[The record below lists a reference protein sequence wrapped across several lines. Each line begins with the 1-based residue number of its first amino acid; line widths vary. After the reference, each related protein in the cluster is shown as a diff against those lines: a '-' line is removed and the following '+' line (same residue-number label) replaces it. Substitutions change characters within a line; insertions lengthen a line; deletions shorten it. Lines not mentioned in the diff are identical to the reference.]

1 MNMRR
6 ASRLHCLSCIAFLAG
21 SFLIVGQQSALAA
34 SKAPAVEFNRDIRL
48 ILSDNC
54 FACHGPDKN
63 QRKADLRVDT
73 EEGTFADRG
82 GYHVIVPG
90 KPEQSELYR
99 RITSTD
105 DSLRMP
111 KPKFGKELS
120 KRQIELIRVWIEQ
133 GAKWQKHWSLIP
145 PQRPGLPSVNEAGW
159 PINTI
164 DHFILERLEQQS
176 LKHAPEADRR
186 TLVRRLSF
194 DLLGL
199 PPRPEEVD
207 AFVAEKSAGAYEHL
221 VDRLLASEHFGERI
235 ALYWLDLV
243 R

>member
-63 QRKADLRVDT
+63 QRKAELRLDT
-73 EEGTFADRG
+73 EQGAFADRG
-82 GYHVIVPG
+82 GYRLIVPG

-99 RITSTD
+99 RISSTD

-120 KRQIELIRVWIEQ
+120 KRQIELIRLWIEQ

-145 PQRPGLPSVNEAGW
+145 PRRVDLPALSNPAW
-159 PINTI
+159 PANAI
-164 DHFILERLEQQS
+164 DRFILAGLEQEG
-176 LKHAPEADRR
+176 LAPSAEAKRR
-186 TLVRRLSF
+186 TL
-194 DLLGL
+194 
-199 PPRPEEVD
+199 
-207 AFVAEKSAGAYEHL
+207 
-221 VDRLLASEHFGERI
+221 
-235 ALYWLDLV
+235 
-243 R
+243 